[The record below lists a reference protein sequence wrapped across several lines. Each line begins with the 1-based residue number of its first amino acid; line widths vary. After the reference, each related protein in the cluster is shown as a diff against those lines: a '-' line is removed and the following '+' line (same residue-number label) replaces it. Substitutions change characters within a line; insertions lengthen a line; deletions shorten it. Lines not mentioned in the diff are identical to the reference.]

1 MQHEVILISKNS
13 ICFSSLVDVLV
24 LTDVPVLWKMSM
36 SVEDLIS
43 QSPSE
48 SEALKVL
55 DLPAELL
62 VWLRGTV
69 PHDHTN

>member
-1 MQHEVILISKNS
+1 MQHEVVLISKNS
-13 ICFSSLVDVLV
+13 ICFSLLEDVPV

-36 SVEDLIS
+36 SVEDFIS

-62 VWLRGTV
+62 VWSFCIT
-69 PHDHTN
+69 

>member
-1 MQHEVILISKNS
+1 MQHEVVLISKNS
-13 ICFSSLVDVLV
+13 ICFSLLEDVPV

-36 SVEDLIS
+36 SVDFIS

-55 DLPAELL
+55 DLPA
-62 VWLRGTV
+62 
-69 PHDHTN
+69 

>member
-1 MQHEVILISKNS
+1 MQHEVVLISKNS
-13 ICFSSLVDVLV
+13 ICFSLLEDVPV

-36 SVEDLIS
+36 SVDFIS

-62 VWLRGTV
+62 VWSFCIT
-69 PHDHTN
+69 

>member
-1 MQHEVILISKNS
+1 MQHEVVLISKNS
-13 ICFSSLVDVLV
+13 ICFSLLVDVPV

-36 SVEDLIS
+36 SVEDFIS

-62 VWLRGTV
+62 VWSFCIT
-69 PHDHTN
+69 

>member
-1 MQHEVILISKNS
+1 MQHEVVLISKNS
-13 ICFSSLVDVLV
+13 ICFSLLEDVPV
-24 LTDVPVLWKMSM
+24 LTNVPVLWKMSM
-36 SVEDLIS
+36 SVEDFIS

-62 VWLRGTV
+62 VWSFCIT
-69 PHDHTN
+69 

>member
-1 MQHEVILISKNS
+1 MQHEVVLISKNS
-13 ICFSSLVDVLV
+13 ICFSLLEDVPV
-24 LTDVPVLWKMSM
+24 LTNVPVLWKMSM
-36 SVEDLIS
+36 SVDFIS

-62 VWLRGTV
+62 VWSFCIT
-69 PHDHTN
+69 